1 MSEATEHTA
10 WERDGEDYRVAGP
23 VPVCWDVGK
32 LGSGW
37 VLTIPIGFPFQSS
50 VPWWACWYFDRHDP
64 RWLLAAAVHD
74 CLLAQGHDRAFAACE
89 WLRAARAMD
98 QRRRVWVA
106 FAGVFLWA
114 FLKPVFQ
121 RQLHRGGATHSE
133 RAK

>member
-1 MSEATEHTA
+1 MSEATEYA
-10 WERDGEDYRVAGP
+10 VWLRVGEDYLVDYSDIL
-23 VPVCWDVGK
+23 WDIGR

-37 VLTIPIGFPFQSS
+37 VLEIPVGFRFQSS
-50 VPWWACWYFDRHDP
+50 VPRWARWCFNPHDP

-98 QRRRVWVA
+98 RRKRVWVA

-114 FLKPVFQ
+114 FLKPVL
-121 RQLHRGGATHSE
+121 RIN
-133 RAK
+133 

>member
-1 MSEATEHTA
+1 MSAATEHTD
-10 WERDGEDYRVAGP
+10 WFQEPDGQYCPTAPVA
-23 VPVCWDVGK
+23 WDVGK

-37 VLTIPIGFPFQSS
+37 VLTIPAGFMFDSS
-50 VPWWACWYFDRHDP
+50 VPRWARWYFDPHEP
-64 RWLLAAAVHD
+64 LWLLAAAVHD

-98 QRRRVWVA
+98 RRKRVWVA

-121 RQLHRGGATHSE
+121 RQLQRGGATHFE

>member
-1 MSEATEHTA
+1 MSAATEHTGWLRGPGGRYATTAPVA
-10 WERDGEDYRVAGP
+10 WDI
-23 VPVCWDVGK
+23 GK

-37 VLTIPIGFPFQSS
+37 VLTIPAGFMFDSS
-50 VPWWACWYFDRHDP
+50 VPRWAQWCFDPHEP

-98 QRRRVWVA
+98 RRKRVWVA

-121 RQLHRGGATHSE
+121 RQLQRGGTTHSE